1 VTAVSLC
8 GRTILVVEDE
18 PLVALDVA
26 ETIKGA
32 GASVLL
38 THTLNDGLQL
48 AEHADLSAAV
58 LDFGLSDGE
67 AGELCERLNRR
78 GVPYVIYSGYSHVEE
93 ACHSGLVVPKP
104 ARPEALIDALSKALT
119 GGGERC
125 LAD

>member
-1 VTAVSLC
+1 VIAGSLS

-38 THTLNDGLQL
+38 SHTLKDGLRL

-58 LDFGLSDGE
+58 VDFGLSDGE
-67 AGELCERLNRR
+67 ANELCERLNRR
-78 GVPYVIYSGYSHVEE
+78 GVPGHVAE
-93 ACHSGLVVPKP
+93 ACGGSVVVPKP
-104 ARPEALIDALSKALT
+104 ASPGALIDALSKALAR
-119 GGGERC
+119 GGERC
-125 LAD
+125 LAG